1 MQLDLMILGNL
12 IVDDIV
18 YEDGSTLMGQAG
30 GAALYMGLTAP
41 LWGLKTGI
49 VSVAGTDFP
58 VEMLTHLRERGVDST
73 GVRELPGPGLRTWL
87 LYDGDVRRVVHRRG
101 GATHLEA
108 SPDLEDVPDEWEPK
122 ATHLAPMPMDLQWK
136 QSRRLRDRFGDNVVL
151 SLDPF
156 EPMTEQDLHA
166 WQRRASVFDLHFV
179 SEDEM
184 ALGGGRANPIAALGS
199 LFSGRLDTLFYK
211 QGSKGGLA
219 LFCGGGQN
227 LAWLARADRVVDTT
241 GAGDAFATGVLA
253 GRIKGVPRLRAMEMG
268 VVSASLAIEGQGVT
282 GLLEATAGKACNRL
296 VDWFGP

>member
-1 MQLDLMILGNL
+1 MQLDLIILGNL

-18 YEDGSTLMGQAG
+18 YEDGSTLMGHAG

-41 LWGLKTGI
+41 LWGLKTGV

-73 GVRELPGPGLRTWL
+73 GVSELPGPGLRTWL
-87 LYDGDVRRVVHRRG
+87 LYEDDVRRVVHRLK

-108 SPDLEDVPDEWEPK
+108 SPGLEDLPEDWEPS
-122 ATHLAPMPMDLQWK
+122 AVHLAPMPMDLQRK
-136 QSRRLRDRFGDNVVL
+136 RSCGLRDRFGDDVVL

-156 EPMTEQDLHA
+156 EPLTEKNLDA

-184 ALGGGRANPIAALGS
+184 ELRGGRADSLAALKS
-199 LFSGRLDTLFYK
+199 LFSSRLDTLFYK

-219 LFCGGGQN
+219 LFGDGARH
-227 LAWLARADRVVDTT
+227 LTWLARAERVVDTT

-253 GRIKGVPRLRAMEMG
+253 GWIQGVSRLRAMEMG

-282 GLLEATAGKACNRL
+282 GLLEATASKACTRL
-296 VDWFGP
+296 VEWFGR